1 MVLIGRQTI
10 KHKDILMTNGIPP
23 ELQDL
28 INDILAHKNKEKI
41 ENFEEL
47 QENLYIDDEEQRKI
61 EINYI

>member
-1 MVLIGRQTI
+1 
-10 KHKDILMTNGIPP
+10 MTNGIPP
-23 ELQDL
+23 ELQYL